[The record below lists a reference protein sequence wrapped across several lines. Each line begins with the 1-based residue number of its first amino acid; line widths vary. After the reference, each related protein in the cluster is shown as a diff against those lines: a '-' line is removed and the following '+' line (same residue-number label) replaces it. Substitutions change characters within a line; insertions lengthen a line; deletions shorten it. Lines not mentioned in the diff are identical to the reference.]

1 MKLNTEP
8 KPVLAICLNP
18 AWQKTLLFKKVN
30 HGQVNR
36 AYLVK
41 ECGGGKGVNVV
52 RVFRM
57 LGLPI
62 ALAGFAGGDTGDK
75 LKGEIVGSGAFPL
88 IVETVSAT
96 RCCTTVISEENG
108 EVTELIEPSGS
119 VSDAE
124 QSSLLTL
131 IKERISEF
139 GAVVCSGTVPP
150 GVPPSFY
157 ASVAEAAIQ
166 QGIPFV
172 LDAVNNIE
180 PTLMAGTGVTTAS
193 APSSGVTTASAPSSG
208 GTTASAPSKVPT
220 TGQGW
225 GAGVILL
232 KINASELRQIA
243 GIDDLPEAAQALLA
257 RFERLGALAVTD
269 GAAPAWLF
277 TRGGS
282 SKITIPPFPHIVSA
296 IGGGD
301 CTAAILTRRLAEG
314 LKENELAAA
323 FAEALACASAS
334 CLTDTPSLFDPNV
347 AEEIRKQLAISN

>member
-1 MKLNTEP
+1 MKLNPEP
-8 KPVLAICLNP
+8 KPVLAVCLNP

-41 ECGGGKGVNVV
+41 QCGGGKGVNVV

-62 ALAGFAGGDTGDK
+62 ALAGFAGGDTGAK
-75 LKGEIVGSGAFPL
+75 LKGEIIGSGAFPL
-88 IVETVSAT
+88 IVETASAT

-124 QSSLLTL
+124 QSSLLSM
-131 IKERISEF
+131 IKDHISEF

-157 ASVAEAAIQ
+157 ASVAEATLQ

-180 PTLMAGTGVTTAS
+180 PTLMAGAGVTTA
-193 APSSGVTTASAPSSG
+193 PSPSG
-208 GTTASAPSKVPT
+208 VPT
-220 TGQGW
+220 TADQW
-225 GAGVILL
+225 GTGLILL

-243 GIDDLPEAAQALLA
+243 GIDILPEAANALLA
-257 RFERLGALAVTD
+257 RYSRLGALAVTD

-277 TRGGS
+277 TRNGS
-282 SKITIPPFPHIVSA
+282 SKITIPLLPHVVSA

-314 LKENELAAA
+314 LKGNELADA
-323 FAEALACASAS
+323 FAEALSCASAS
-334 CLTDTPSLFDPNV
+334 CLTDTPSLFEPSV
-347 AEEIRKQLAISN
+347 AEEIRKKIEVVSG

>member
-41 ECGGGKGVNVV
+41 QCGGGKGVNVV

-62 ALAGFAGGDTGDK
+62 ALAGFAGGDTGEK
-75 LKGEIVGSGAFPL
+75 LKGEIIGSGAFSL
-88 IVETVSAT
+88 IVDTASVT

-124 QSSLLTL
+124 QEALLRL

-150 GVPPSFY
+150 GIPPTFY

-180 PTLMAGTGVTTAS
+180 PTLKQGVT
-193 APSSGVTTASAPSSG
+193 V
-208 GTTASAPSKVPT
+208 
-220 TGQGW
+220 
-225 GAGVILL
+225 L
-232 KINASELRQIA
+232 KINASELRQLA
-243 GIDDLPEAAQALLA
+243 GLASLPEAANALLS
-257 RFERLGALAVTD
+257 RHSRLGALAVTD

-277 TRGGS
+277 ARGS
-282 SKITIPPFPHIVSA
+282 SYKITLPPLPHVVSA

-301 CTAAILTRRLAEG
+301 CTAAIFTRRLAEG
-314 LKENELAAA
+314 LKESELVDA
-323 FAEALACASAS
+323 FAEALSCASAS
-334 CLTDTPSLFDPNV
+334 CLTDTPSLFDPAV
-347 AEEIRKQLAISN
+347 AEEIRKQIEVVSG

>member
-18 AWQKTLLFKKVN
+18 AWQKTLLFKKVT

-41 ECGGGKGVNVV
+41 QCGGGKGVNVV

-62 ALAGFAGGDTGDK
+62 ALAGFAGGDTGEK
-75 LKGEIVGSGAFPL
+75 LKGEIIGSGAFSL
-88 IVETVSAT
+88 IVETASAT
-96 RCCTTVISEENG
+96 RCCTTVISEENA

-124 QSSLLTL
+124 QEALLTL
-131 IKERISEF
+131 IKSRISEF

-157 ASVAEAAIQ
+157 ASVAEAAWQ

-180 PTLMAGTGVTTAS
+180 PTLE
-193 APSSGVTTASAPSSG
+193 
-208 GTTASAPSKVPT
+208 
-220 TGQGW
+220 
-225 GAGVILL
+225 AGVALL

-243 GIDDLPEAAQALLA
+243 GIEALSKAANALLT
-257 RFERLGALAVTD
+257 RYPRLGALAVTD

-277 TRGGS
+277 TRGS
-282 SKITIPPFPHIVSA
+282 SYKITIPPLPHVVSA

-314 LKENELAAA
+314 LKENDLADA
-323 FAEALACASAS
+323 FAEALSCASAS
-334 CLTDTPSLFDPNV
+334 CLTDTPSLFEPSV

>member
-18 AWQKTLLFKKVN
+18 AWQKTLLFKKVT

-41 ECGGGKGVNVV
+41 QCGGGKGVNVV

-62 ALAGFAGGDTGDK
+62 ALAGFAGGDTGEK
-75 LKGEIVGSGAFPL
+75 LKGEIVGSGAFSL
-88 IVETVSAT
+88 IVDTASAT
-96 RCCTTVISEENG
+96 RCCTTVISEENA
-108 EVTELIEPSGS
+108 EVTELIEPSGN

-124 QSSLLTL
+124 QEALLTL
-131 IKERISEF
+131 IKSRISEF

-150 GVPPSFY
+150 GVPSSFY
-157 ASVAEAAIQ
+157 ASVAEAAIR

-180 PTLMAGTGVTTAS
+180 PTLEAGTGVTTAS
-193 APSSGVTTASAPSSG
+193 SPSN
-208 GTTASAPSKVPT
+208 VPT
-220 TGQGW
+220 TTGTW

-243 GIDDLPEAAQALLA
+243 GIEALSEAANALLT
-257 RFERLGALAVTD
+257 RYPRLGALAVTD

-277 TRGGS
+277 TRGS
-282 SKITIPPFPHIVSA
+282 SHKITIPPLPHVVSA

-314 LKENELAAA
+314 LKKNDLADA
-323 FAEALACASAS
+323 FAEALSCASAS
-334 CLTDTPSLFDPNV
+334 CLTDTPSLFEPSV
-347 AEEIRKQLAISN
+347 AEDIRKKIVVVSY

>member
-41 ECGGGKGVNVV
+41 QCGGGKGVNVV

-62 ALAGFAGGDTGDK
+62 ALAGFAGGDTGTK

-88 IVETVSAT
+88 IVETANAT

-124 QSSLLTL
+124 QNALLSL
-131 IKERISEF
+131 IIDHISEF

-150 GVPPSFY
+150 GVPPTFY
-157 ASVAEAAIQ
+157 ASIAEAAIRQ
-166 QGIPFV
+166 NIPFV

-180 PTLMAGTGVTTAS
+180 PTLMVGAGVTTA
-193 APSSGVTTASAPSSG
+193 PTPTAH
-208 GTTASAPSKVPT
+208 K
-220 TGQGW
+220 W
-225 GAGVILL
+225 GAGLILL

-243 GIDDLPEAAQALLA
+243 GIDALPEAANALLA
-257 RFERLGALAVTD
+257 RYPRLGALAVTD

-277 TRGGS
+277 ARSGS
-282 SKITIPPFPHIVSA
+282 SKITIPPLPHIVSA

-314 LKENELAAA
+314 LKENELADA

-334 CLTDTPSLFDPNV
+334 CLTDTPSLFDPAV
-347 AEEIRKQLAISN
+347 AEEIRKQLEISN

>member
-41 ECGGGKGVNVV
+41 QCGGGKGVNVV

-62 ALAGFAGGDTGDK
+62 ALAGFAGGDTGEK
-75 LKGEIVGSGAFPL
+75 LKGEIVGSGAFSL
-88 IVETVSAT
+88 IVDTASAT
-96 RCCTTVISEENG
+96 RCCTTVISEENA

-119 VSDAE
+119 VSVAE
-124 QSSLLTL
+124 QEALLSL

-150 GVPPSFY
+150 GVPPTFY
-157 ASVAEAAIQ
+157 ASVAESAIQ

-180 PTLMAGTGVTTAS
+180 PTLKEGVT
-193 APSSGVTTASAPSSG
+193 V
-208 GTTASAPSKVPT
+208 
-220 TGQGW
+220 
-225 GAGVILL
+225 L

-243 GIDDLPEAAQALLA
+243 GIESLPEAANALLTCYPHV
-257 RFERLGALAVTD
+257 GALAVTD

-277 TRGGS
+277 ARSGS
-282 SKITIPPFPHIVSA
+282 SKITIPPLSHVVSA

-314 LKENELAAA
+314 LKENELAYA

-334 CLTDTPSLFDPNV
+334 CLTDTPSLFEPAT
-347 AEEIRKQLAISN
+347 AEEIRKHIEVVRD

>member
-41 ECGGGKGVNVV
+41 QCGGGKGVNVV

-62 ALAGFAGGDTGDK
+62 ALAGFAGGDTGEK
-75 LKGEIVGSGAFPL
+75 LKGEIIGSGAFSL
-88 IVETVSAT
+88 IVDTAYMT

-124 QSSLLTL
+124 QEALLCL

-150 GVPPSFY
+150 GVPPTFY

-180 PTLMAGTGVTTAS
+180 PTLKQGVT
-193 APSSGVTTASAPSSG
+193 V
-208 GTTASAPSKVPT
+208 
-220 TGQGW
+220 
-225 GAGVILL
+225 L

-243 GIDDLPEAAQALLA
+243 GLASLPEAANALLS
-257 RFERLGALAVTD
+257 RHPRLPGSLHVVHPTKSRYRLCRTLS
-269 GAAPAWLF
+269 APSAEA
-277 TRGGS
+277 TAP
-282 SKITIPPFPHIVSA
+282 PPFSRDALQKALRKVSWPM
-296 IGGGD
+296 
-301 CTAAILTRRLAEG
+301 
-314 LKENELAAA
+314 
-323 FAEALACASAS
+323 
-334 CLTDTPSLFDPNV
+334 PSPKPSHAPLPP
-347 AEEIRKQLAISN
+347 A

>member
-41 ECGGGKGVNVV
+41 QCGGGKGVNVV

-62 ALAGFAGGDTGDK
+62 ALAGFAGGDTGKK
-75 LKGEIVGSGAFPL
+75 LKGEIVGSGAFSL
-88 IVETVSAT
+88 IVDTASAT
-96 RCCTTVISEENG
+96 RCCTTVISEENA

-119 VSDAE
+119 VSAAE
-124 QSSLLTL
+124 QEALLSL

-150 GVPPSFY
+150 GVPPTFY

-180 PTLMAGTGVTTAS
+180 PTLMAGTGVATVPSPSGVAVAPTPSGVAT
-193 APSSGVTTASAPSSG
+193 APSPSN
-208 GTTASAPSKVPT
+208 A
-220 TGQGW
+220 QF
-225 GAGVILL
+225 GAGAIVL

-243 GIDDLPEAAQALLA
+243 GIESLPEAANALLS
-257 RFERLGALAVTD
+257 RHPRLGALAVTD

-277 TRGGS
+277 ARGS
-282 SKITIPPFPHIVSA
+282 SYKITLPPLPHVVSA

-314 LKENELAAA
+314 LKESELADA

-334 CLTDTPSLFDPNV
+334 CLTDTPSLFEPAV
-347 AEEIRKQLAISN
+347 AEKIRKHIEVVRD

>member
-41 ECGGGKGVNVV
+41 QCGGGKGVNVV

-62 ALAGFAGGDTGDK
+62 ALAGFAGGDTGEK
-75 LKGEIVGSGAFPL
+75 LKGEIIGSGAFSL
-88 IVETVSAT
+88 IVDTASVT

-124 QSSLLTL
+124 QEALLRL

-150 GVPPSFY
+150 GVPPTFY

-180 PTLMAGTGVTTAS
+180 PTLNAGMGVAT
-193 APSSGVTTASAPSSG
+193 APSLSGVATAPSLSN
-208 GTTASAPSKVPT
+208 A
-220 TGQGW
+220 QF
-225 GAGVILL
+225 GAGAIVL

-243 GIDDLPEAAQALLA
+243 GLASLPEAANALLS
-257 RFERLGALAVTD
+257 RHPRLGALAVTD

-277 TRGGS
+277 ARGS
-282 SKITIPPFPHIVSA
+282 SYKITLPPLPHVVSA

-314 LKENELAAA
+314 LKESELADA
-323 FAEALACASAS
+323 FAEVLSCASAS
-334 CLTDTPSLFDPNV
+334 CLTDTPSLFDPAV
-347 AEEIRKQLAISN
+347 AEEIRKQIEVVSG